1 MEKTKKIST
10 AMILAAGF
18 GTRMK
23 ELTRNLPK
31 PLLPVGDHTLLDLLL
46 IKLQREGIRKVV
58 INLHYQAEKIRQHLS
73 VHRPPDMQIEFSPE
87 AEILGTGGGIARA
100 EQFFNDEDILVM
112 NSDVLSDLSLTDF
125 QTFFYHRSALACMAV
140 LPSRDNR
147 NYSLVLYDNEGRIHG
162 FLRKGETPPPGLHS
176 GIFTGYQILSPA
188 ARRYL
193 QPVFSSVIDAFYRP
207 AIRNGETV
215 CAYLHTGKWIDLGTR
230 EHYLKLMNDLNTG
243 MYHIRDFI

>member
-1 MEKTKKIST
+1 
-10 AMILAAGF
+10 MILAAGF

-31 PLLPVGDHTLLDLLL
+31 PLLPVGEHTLLDLLL
-46 IKLQREGIRKVV
+46 LKLQREGIRKVV
-58 INLHYQAEKIRQHLS
+58 INLHYQAEKIRRYLAALHLPE
-73 VHRPPDMQIEFSPE
+73 VRIEFSPE
-87 AEILGTGGGIARA
+87 PEILGTGGGIARA
-100 EQFFNDEDILVM
+100 ELSFENEDILVM

-140 LPSRDNR
+140 LPSKDNR
-147 NYSLVLYDNEGRIHG
+147 NYSLVLYDDNCRIRG
-162 FLRKGETPPPGLHS
+162 FLRKGETPLPDLHT

-193 QPVFSSVIDAFYRP
+193 QPVFSSVIDAFYQP
-207 AIRNGETV
+207 AIRNNETV

-230 EHYLKLMNDLNTG
+230 EQYLKLLNTLASG